1 MQQCTHIGLN
11 YSAKFSHLIETKTKR
26 WFKARIAYYPNS
38 VATFNFNALT
48 ISLSGDVHPLPGPIS
63 RGTWL
68 CKIPVRC
75 THRKK
80 KTTSCSRTCDE
91 SNCIKINSKRSNSS
105 SLSQSLNFGLW
116 NVRSV
121 KNKALSP
128 KDYTFEHDL
137 VFLALTE
144 TWLHSGESDSFFV
157 GELCPKGY
165 IFHHTPREN
174 SRGGGVVILVK
185 KSLRVKKLC
194 SANFSSFENVVA
206 LAEYPIG
213 SIRFVVIYRPP
224 SSHIKAFLQD
234 FVSLLEQLVPISG
247 NLLFVGDFNFKLDSN
262 NTDATKLHKLLE
274 SFNLK
279 QHVATPTH
287 FRGHTLDLIITRSE
301 DDLVDGIVV
310 RDPPLSDHFA
320 VHCTLKLSKPPAEQH
335 EIRYRKLRSVDMSA
349 LCKDLRD
356 SIVLQE
362 NITDLPTLVDK
373 YETELTRV
381 LDIHSPEK
389 KRTIMVR
396 PAAAWYNGDIDREKR
411 KRRKLERRWRKS
423 RLVIDRELYKEQWK
437 VVSSLIK
444 KAKENYYSNIQENKG
459 NQKVLF
465 NTVTRLLHR
474 NTEKCYPTA
483 PFSEV
488 LADRFADF
496 FCQKIEVIRNDL
508 FARYTPVANS
518 LVDAQACCAELTEF

>member
-38 VATFNFNALT
+38 VSTFNVNALT

-63 RGTWL
+63 RST

-75 THRKK
+75 TDRKK

-262 NTDATKLHKLLE
+262 NTDATKLHNLLE

-396 PAAAWYNGDIDREKR
+396 PAAAWYNGDIDREKG

-423 RLVIDRELYKEQWK
+423 RLVIDRELYKEQCK

>member
-63 RGTWL
+63 RSA

-75 THRKK
+75 TDRKK

-91 SNCIKINSKRSNSS
+91 LNCIKINSKRSNSS
-105 SLSQSLNFGLW
+105 SLSQSLNFCLW

-121 KNKALSP
+121 KKKALSL
-128 KDYTFEHDL
+128 KDYTVEHDL
-137 VFLALTE
+137 DFLALTE
-144 TWLHSGESDSFFV
+144 TWLHSGRVIAFLLASYARKE
-157 GELCPKGY
+157 GY

-174 SRGGGVVILVK
+174 SRGGGVGILVK
-185 KSLRVKKLC
+185 KSLRVKKLS
-194 SANFSSFENVVA
+194 SANFSSFENVVV

-224 SSHIKAFLQD
+224 SSQIKAFLED
-234 FVSLLEQLVPISG
+234 FASLLEQLVAISG
-247 NLLFVGDFNFKLDSN
+247 NLLIVGDFNFHLDDSN
-262 NTDATKLHKLLE
+262 NTDATKLHNLLE

-287 FRGHTLDLIITRSE
+287 SRGHTLDLIITRSE

-310 RDPPLSDHFA
+310 GDPPLPDHFA
-320 VHCTLKLSKPPAEQH
+320 VHCTLKLSKPRAEQH

-356 SIVLQE
+356 SIV
-362 NITDLPTLVDK
+362 
-373 YETELTRV
+373 
-381 LDIHSPEK
+381 
-389 KRTIMVR
+389 
-396 PAAAWYNGDIDREKR
+396 
-411 KRRKLERRWRKS
+411 
-423 RLVIDRELYKEQWK
+423 
-437 VVSSLIK
+437 
-444 KAKENYYSNIQENKG
+444 
-459 NQKVLF
+459 
-465 NTVTRLLHR
+465 
-474 NTEKCYPTA
+474 
-483 PFSEV
+483 
-488 LADRFADF
+488 
-496 FCQKIEVIRNDL
+496 
-508 FARYTPVANS
+508 
-518 LVDAQACCAELTEF
+518 

>member
-11 YSAKFSHLIETKTKR
+11 YSAKFSHLTETKTKR

-91 SNCIKINSKRSNSS
+91 SNCIKNNSERSNSS

-121 KNKALSP
+121 KNKALWL

-157 GELCPKGY
+157 GELCPKRY

-174 SRGGGVVILVK
+174 SRGGGIGILVK

-224 SSHIKAFLQD
+224 SSHIEPPRAACSNFW
-234 FVSLLEQLVPISG
+234 QLV
-247 NLLFVGDFNFKLDSN
+247 
-262 NTDATKLHKLLE
+262 
-274 SFNLK
+274 
-279 QHVATPTH
+279 
-287 FRGHTLDLIITRSE
+287 
-301 DDLVDGIVV
+301 
-310 RDPPLSDHFA
+310 
-320 VHCTLKLSKPPAEQH
+320 
-335 EIRYRKLRSVDMSA
+335 
-349 LCKDLRD
+349 
-356 SIVLQE
+356 
-362 NITDLPTLVDK
+362 
-373 YETELTRV
+373 
-381 LDIHSPEK
+381 
-389 KRTIMVR
+389 
-396 PAAAWYNGDIDREKR
+396 
-411 KRRKLERRWRKS
+411 
-423 RLVIDRELYKEQWK
+423 
-437 VVSSLIK
+437 
-444 KAKENYYSNIQENKG
+444 
-459 NQKVLF
+459 
-465 NTVTRLLHR
+465 
-474 NTEKCYPTA
+474 
-483 PFSEV
+483 
-488 LADRFADF
+488 
-496 FCQKIEVIRNDL
+496 FCGW
-508 FARYTPVANS
+508 F
-518 LVDAQACCAELTEF
+518 

>member
-1 MQQCTHIGLN
+1 MFILCHGRLAEALVRYPVTCTGH
-11 YSAKFSHLIETKTKR
+11 
-26 WFKARIAYYPNS
+26 
-38 VATFNFNALT
+38 
-48 ISLSGDVHPLPGPIS
+48 
-63 RGTWL
+63 
-68 CKIPVRC
+68 
-75 THRKK
+75 KK
-80 KTTSCSRTCDE
+80 KKTSCSRTCYE
-91 SNCIKINSKRSNSS
+91 SNCIKINSRRLNSS
-105 SLSQSLNFGLW
+105 SLSHSLDFYLW

-121 KNKALSP
+121 KNKALSL

-174 SRGGGVVILVK
+174 SRGGGVGILVK

-234 FVSLLEQLVPISG
+234 FASLLEQLVPISG

-262 NTDATKLHKLLE
+262 NTDATKLHNLLE

-381 LDIHSPEK
+381 LDIHSPER
-389 KRTIMVR
+389 KRTITVR
-396 PAAAWYNGDIDREKR
+396 PAAA
-411 KRRKLERRWRKS
+411 
-423 RLVIDRELYKEQWK
+423 
-437 VVSSLIK
+437 
-444 KAKENYYSNIQENKG
+444 
-459 NQKVLF
+459 
-465 NTVTRLLHR
+465 
-474 NTEKCYPTA
+474 
-483 PFSEV
+483 
-488 LADRFADF
+488 
-496 FCQKIEVIRNDL
+496 
-508 FARYTPVANS
+508 
-518 LVDAQACCAELTEF
+518 